1 MNRMPS
7 ATGYALTYCC
17 NQVSHLTCSLRT
29 FVLLCMSP
37 LPTFFWLEA
46 SIFQT
51 WPKNLRSY
59 HDCLLSSRFWFFRPM
74 NLLSIIYLLPT
85 TKSLISYWYFF
96 LLRRKST
103 RKIKTINIIPIKKLK
118 SVFRIRA
125 AARMN

>member
-59 HDCLLSSRFWFFRPM
+59 HDCLLSSRFWFFALWIYCP
-74 NLLSIIYLLPT
+74 LSISYLQQ
-85 TKSLISYWYFF
+85 KVWYPIGTF